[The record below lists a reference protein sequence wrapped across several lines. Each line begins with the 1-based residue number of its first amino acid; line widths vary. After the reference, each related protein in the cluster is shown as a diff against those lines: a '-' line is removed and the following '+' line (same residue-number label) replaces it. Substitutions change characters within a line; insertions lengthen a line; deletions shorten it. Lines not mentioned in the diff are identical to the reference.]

1 MISKTNLDPVAIETT
16 KNNINR
22 RKSKFVLFSFF
33 ISTKQKDKT
42 EREDNI
48 LGFQI
53 IPLYLPENKYGLI
66 NNPTIIIKAITFII
80 IDGNLFL

>member
-1 MISKTNLDPVAIETT
+1 MISKANLDPVAIETT

-22 RKSKFVLFSFF
+22 RISKFVFFSFF
-33 ISTKQKDKT
+33 INTKQKAKT

-48 LGFQI
+48 LGFQM

-66 NNPTIIIKAITFII
+66 NNPTIITKAIVFII
-80 IDGNLFL
+80 RDGNFFL